1 MHTPRA
7 NRKPMLGN
15 WQGNSTMFLIDVHL
29 LTIQYNKN
37 LRSYTFP
44 DRSVGQ
50 HILKIK
56 HKIKLLLFDL
66 QI

>member
-7 NRKPMLGN
+7 NRKLMLGN
-15 WQGNSTMFLIDVHL
+15 WQGSSAMFLIGVHL

-37 LRSYTFP
+37 LCSYTFP
-44 DRSVGQ
+44 GRSVDQ